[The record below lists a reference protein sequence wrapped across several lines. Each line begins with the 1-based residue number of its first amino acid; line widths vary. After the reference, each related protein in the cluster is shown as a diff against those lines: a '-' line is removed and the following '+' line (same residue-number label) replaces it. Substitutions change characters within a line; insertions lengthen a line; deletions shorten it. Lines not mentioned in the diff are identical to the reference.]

1 MNIQL
6 KKGVL
11 ELCVFK
17 LLEKR
22 DWYGYELVS
31 EISKIISIS
40 EGTIYPLLRRVNK
53 EGDVTTYLE
62 ESKSGPPRKYYQ
74 LTDKGK
80 DVSEQLTNEWID
92 FSGKVN
98 MFLES
103 R

>member
-40 EGTIYPLLRRVNK
+40 EGTIYPLLRRVKK